1 VPGKIRVMIVADHP
15 IMLDG
20 LRMAFAAQKDMEIV
34 CEATDATQSLRDFE
48 LCRPDVTIVDLQ
60 RPTGEGWRTVRT
72 LRERFPDCAVVV
84 LTTYPGETAAA
95 SKSTAVTLEVPKT
108 ASGIEIIAAA
118 RRAGNTYAGTRPG

>member
-1 VPGKIRVMIVADHP
+1 MIVADHP

-20 LRMAFAAQKDMEIV
+20 LRMTFAAQKDMEIV
-34 CEATDATQSLRDFE
+34 CEATDTTQVLRDFE
-48 LCRPDVTIVDLQ
+48 FCRQDVTIVDLQ

-118 RRAGNTYAGTRPG
+118 RRAGNTYLTGAK